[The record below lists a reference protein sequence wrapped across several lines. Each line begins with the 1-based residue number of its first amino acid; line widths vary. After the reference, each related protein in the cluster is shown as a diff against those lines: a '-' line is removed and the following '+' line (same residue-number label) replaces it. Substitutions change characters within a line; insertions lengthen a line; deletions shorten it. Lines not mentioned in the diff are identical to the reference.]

1 MKRSYAALVLFVLC
15 TLIIPFTAHAVTVDQ
30 PHSGVVTS
38 YSCSTCHT
46 NHLTL
51 GSDAAGFNN
60 VCQTCHRVGDSAAG
74 AKPITSADA
83 ANPFNNHTSYGIQ
96 KFYQTSHRWDGPLD
110 VPVAGAQAPIHPL
123 MSSVTNR
130 SSSQLNCSIC
140 HNQHDNTNGK
150 FLRISNTN
158 DALCMDCHRSR
169 AVNSH
174 EGGSHPVNVTVPA
187 NSAYVL
193 KNANPANVTSDMSA
207 QLAKSGGKVLCTTC
221 HGVHVTDSR
230 SSTFDGFSS
239 SAGRGRNFNNLS
251 TGDGYLLRTD
261 RRGKAVVSGATDN
274 INICTSCHA
283 GKKNHNYNNQNVQCD
298 DCHGAHVEFDPNDPT
313 NTKGNNKYL
322 VRRNVTKF
330 GQPNQIM
337 FRYTG
342 SKREYVNAQNT
353 GVCQGC
359 HDVPAPGGLYP
370 SEHASLD
377 ANVCNNC
384 HAHGNTR
391 GSFAGACN
399 TCHGH
404 PPTTSTVGGADGI
417 AAPATNAVGSAG
429 AHGTHVNLRKMDC
442 STCHDG
448 YSNRTMPNSTIDLG
462 FAVDSTKFPGF
473 KSVANTGTY
482 GNTNTLNVPYTF
494 TGSVD
499 RTGVV
504 APNQTC
510 ANIYCHGA
518 TLKNDAGLPTG
529 SSTKPNWTLG
539 SAQAQCDSCHAI
551 FGEGPGTAGHVRHA
565 GAGGANLNLGC
576 DNCHGLLPSVTSSGG
591 WFGPNHVNGVSNWD
605 VSPLAAPQA
614 GSAAPAY
621 KANGGIYAVKGATNV
636 LAPSTAYGSCSNVY
650 CHSNIQ
656 GSAGFGAPTLYA
668 TPTWG
673 KSSLTCG
680 SCHLNMATDLNATGN
695 HVTHANSYNIGC
707 GVCHTGYTVS
717 TANPTLHTKNTAIDV
732 IFPAT
737 GISAGSKYDGTNA
750 GGRTPGFGYA
760 SCTTSYC
767 HSNSGPNGSTR
778 IYPAV
783 APMWGGAKLSCGS
796 CHQDMSTSLLATGS
810 HLAHSSSARTTG
822 GQYGCEMCHTGYT
835 DSTVTTATHVDQKVN
850 LGFSVP
856 GTYSKSAPIA
866 SGSTFGTCSATV
878 CHGSATAMPWGGTLH
893 STTDQCAK
901 CHAGPATGGLFYS
914 TSFPTKQTSN
924 TDAKAGAHTAHL
936 TSTFI
941 GGVTLT
947 CTDCHANVTLKS
959 PGHMN
964 GSTEVVWSSLATNNG
979 ALTPSYTA
987 GRCDNTYCHGAGLAG
1002 GTTAGR
1008 SPSWNAPFLS
1018 TTLTPEACGTC
1029 HGFPPATT
1037 SHIGLQAPTG
1047 FPATSC
1053 GCHPTF
1059 NPVGSAYANIFKVGS
1074 KGEKHIDGKVDG
1086 DGNCNAC
1093 HGYPPAN
1100 KRFKGTHNNWSSA
1113 RQESYSGS
1121 GGAHTVAGHVPP
1133 TAMPGQEWSN
1143 CNKCHN
1149 PADHVIAPLEFK
1161 PSKNIKVRI
1170 DSRVRFANVPSMGKY
1185 SSNRLDGAAHVPG
1198 NCSNVACHFQRT
1210 PKW

>member
-1 MKRSYAALVLFVLC
+1 MKRSYAVLVLFVLC
-15 TLIIPFTAHAVTVDQ
+15 TLVPLAARAAVTTVDQ

-38 YSCSTCHT
+38 YSCATCHT

-51 GSDAAGFNN
+51 GSDANGFNN
-60 VCQTCHRVGDSAAG
+60 ICQSCHRVGDSAAG

-83 ANPFNNHTSYGIQ
+83 ANPYNNHTSYGIQ
-96 KFYQTSHRWDGPLD
+96 KYYQTSHRWEGPL
-110 VPVAGAQAPIHPL
+110 VSQQAGAQSPIHPML
-123 MSSVTNR
+123 SSVTNR
-130 SSSQLNCSIC
+130 SSGQLNCSIC
-140 HNQHDNTNGK
+140 HNQHDNSNGK

-174 EGGSHPVNVTVPA
+174 EGGSHPVNVNVPA

-193 KNANPANVTSDMSA
+193 KNANPANTSSDMSV

-261 RRGKAVVSGATDN
+261 RRGKAVASGANDN
-274 INICTSCHA
+274 VNICTSCHA
-283 GKKNHNYNNQNVQCD
+283 GKKNHNYKNQNVQCD
-298 DCHGAHVEFDPNDPT
+298 DCHGAHIEFDPNDPS
-313 NTKGNNKYL
+313 NTKGTNKFL
-322 VRRNVTKF
+322 IRRNVAKF
-330 GQPNQIM
+330 GQPSQIM

-342 SKREYVNAQNT
+342 SKREYVNATNS

-370 SEHASLD
+370 AEHASLD
-377 ANVCNNC
+377 PNVCNNC

-417 AAPATNAVGSAG
+417 ASPATNAVGSAG
-429 AHGTHVNLRKMDC
+429 AHALHVNSRKMDC
-442 STCHDG
+442 SACHDG
-448 YSNRTMPNSTIDLG
+448 YSNRVMPNSTIDLG
-462 FAVDSTKFPGF
+462 FSVDATKFPGF

-482 GNTNTLNVPYTF
+482 GNTNTLNTPYVF

-499 RTGVV
+499 RTGVI
-504 APNQTC
+504 AQNQTC
-510 ANIYCHGA
+510 ANVYCHGA
-518 TLKNDAGLPTG
+518 TLKNDSGVPTG
-529 SSTKPNWTLG
+529 ASTKPNWTLG
-539 SAQAQCDSCHAI
+539 TSQAQCGSCHAI
-551 FGEGPGTAGHVRHA
+551 FGEGPGTAGHLRHA
-565 GAGGANLNLGC
+565 GSGGSSLNLGC
-576 DNCHGLLPSVTSSGG
+576 DNCHGALPSVTGSGF
-591 WFGPNHVNGVSNWD
+591 WSGPDHVNGVANWD
-605 VSPLAAPQA
+605 VSPLNAPQV
-614 GSAAPAY
+614 GSAIPSY
-621 KANGGIYAVKGATNV
+621 KAAGGIYAVKGATKV
-636 LAPSTAYGSCSNVY
+636 LSPSTSYGSCSNVY

-656 GSAGFGAPTLYA
+656 GSAGFGAPTFYG

-673 KSSLTCG
+673 KTALTCG
-680 SCHLNMATDLNATGN
+680 SCHLNMATDDNATGN
-695 HVTHANSYNIGC
+695 HVVHAKTYNIGC
-707 GVCHTGYTVS
+707 GVCHSGYSAT
-717 TANPTLHTKNTAIDV
+717 TTNANLHTKNTAIDV
-732 IFPAT
+732 IFPGT
-737 GISAGSKYDGTNA
+737 GISAGSRYDGTNA

-783 APMWGGAKLSCGS
+783 APMWGGAKLDCGS
-796 CHQDMSTSLLATGS
+796 CHQNMNTSASATGG
-810 HLAHSSSARTTG
+810 HLAHASSARTTG

-835 DSTVTTATHVDQKVN
+835 DTTVTNATHVDQKIN
-850 LGFSVP
+850 LGFSVAA
-856 GTYSKSAPIA
+856 TYSKVAPIA
-866 SGSTFGTCSATV
+866 AGSTFGTCSATV
-878 CHGSATAMPWGGTLH
+878 CHGSATALPWGGTLH

-914 TSFPTKQTSN
+914 TAFPTKQTSN

-936 TSTFI
+936 TSAFI

-947 CTDCHANVTLKS
+947 CNDCHGTVTLKS
-959 PGHMN
+959 AGHMN
-964 GSTEVVWSSLATNNG
+964 GSTELVWSSLATKNG
-979 ALTPSYTA
+979 ATPTYTA
-987 GRCDNTYCHGAGLAG
+987 GKCDNTYCHGAGLAG
-1002 GTTAGR
+1002 GTAAGR
-1008 SPSWNAPFLS
+1008 SPSWNAPFLPA
-1018 TTLTPEACGTC
+1018 TLTPEACGTC

-1037 SHIGLQAPTG
+1037 RHLGLSTPTG
-1047 FPATSC
+1047 FPTTSC
-1053 GCHPTF
+1053 GCHPTI
-1059 NPVGSAYANIFKVGS
+1059 NPAGNSYANIFKIGP
-1074 KGEKHIDGKVDG
+1074 KNEKHIDGTVDG
-1086 DGNCNAC
+1086 GGECNMC
-1093 HGYPPAN
+1093 HGYPPSN

-1113 RQESYSGS
+1113 RHESYSGS

-1133 TAMPGQEWSN
+1133 TAMPDQGWTN

-1149 PADHVIAPLEFK
+1149 QADHAMAPLEFK
-1161 PSKNIKVRI
+1161 PSSNIKVRI
-1170 DSRVRFANVPSMGKY
+1170 EPRVRFANVPTMGKY
-1185 SSNRLDGAAHVPG
+1185 SSNKLDGAAHVPG
-1198 NCSNVACHFQRT
+1198 TCSNVACHFQKS